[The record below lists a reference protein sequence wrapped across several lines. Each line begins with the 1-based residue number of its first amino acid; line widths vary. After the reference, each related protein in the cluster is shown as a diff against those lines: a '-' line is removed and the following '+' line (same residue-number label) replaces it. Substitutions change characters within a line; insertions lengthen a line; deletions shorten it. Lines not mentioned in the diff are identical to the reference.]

1 MAETKKC
8 GCKVTVDAMGNIFA
22 VRPGQNN
29 DLPPIGIGSH
39 LDTQPTGGRYDG
51 ILGVMTG
58 LEVLRTLH
66 ENNVTTY
73 APLAVIDWTNEEG
86 ARSAPAMLASGTW
99 AGAFTTEYAHARTD
113 AAGKTLGDELKRI
126 GFLGGT
132 PCSYQAN
139 PLTAHLELHIE
150 QGPVLDAADQSLAVV
165 QGIQAIRWYH
175 VDLVG
180 REGHTG
186 TTPMHTRADALL
198 GAAHMIVAAN
208 TSANAM
214 AATTPSS
221 NAMATVAVVQ
231 PTEPDKFPQS
241 INTIAGRVRLALD
254 LRTATDADGEALDA
268 QCRARFAEI
277 AAAHGL
283 SLTMDCFWVSPAQH
297 FDADVVACVRAS
309 ARALMPREESSEE
322 SSGKSSVQQQQ
333 QGGGGAMELVS
344 GAGHDSGYTNMR
356 VPTGMIFTRCREGI
370 SHNSA
375 EYTRPEDVA
384 LSAEAMLGAYLRYDD
399 LVRRKMDGKV

>member
-1 MAETKKC
+1 
-8 GCKVTVDAMGNIFA
+8 MGNIFA

-29 DLPPIGIGSH
+29 DLPPVGIGSH

-73 APLAVIDWTNEEG
+73 APLAIIDWTNEEG
-86 ARSAPAMLASGTW
+86 ARFAPAMLASGTW
-99 AGAFTTEYAHARTD
+99 AGAFTTEYAHARAD
-113 AAGKTLGDELKRI
+113 AAGKTLGDELRRI
-126 GFLGGT
+126 GFLGDT
-132 PCSYQAN
+132 PCSYQAM

-208 TSANAM
+208 TLANTM
-214 AATTPSS
+214 AAAEPSS
-221 NAMATVAVVQ
+221 KAMATVAVVQ

-254 LRTATDADGEALDA
+254 LRTATDADGEALDV

-277 AAAHGL
+277 AAEHGL
-283 SLTMDCFWVSPAQH
+283 SIKMDCFWVSPAQH
-297 FDADVVACVRAS
+297 FDAEVVACVRAS
-309 ARALMPREESSEE
+309 TRALMKQESM
-322 SSGKSSVQQQQ
+322 QQQQ
-333 QGGGGAMELVS
+333 QQQQQLQGGGGSAVELVS
-344 GAGHDSGYTNMR
+344 GAGHDSGYTNMH
-356 VPTGMIFTRCREGI
+356 VPTGMIFTRCRAGI
-370 SHNSA
+370 SHNPA

-399 LVRRKMDGKV
+399 LVRRKMDGKL